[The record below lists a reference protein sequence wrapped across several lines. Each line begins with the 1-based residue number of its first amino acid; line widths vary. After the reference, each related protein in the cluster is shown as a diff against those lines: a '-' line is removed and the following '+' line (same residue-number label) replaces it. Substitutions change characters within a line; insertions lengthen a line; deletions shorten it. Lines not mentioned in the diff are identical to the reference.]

1 MESTSKLNLTH
12 RLYEKEPRN
21 GQRSLIAI
29 VQKELP
35 NFDKLRLITYFISEN
50 SLSHPRRQRAPR
62 IKFPPI
68 KSASGNSPFIF
79 LGPEIISLAGC
90 SQKGGA
96 ATGKVARVLF
106 TF

>member
-35 NFDKLRLITYFISEN
+35 NFDKLRLITYFISVFTRIRSPIRADNALRASN
-50 SLSHPRRQRAPR
+50 SRR
-62 IKFPPI
+62 
-68 KSASGNSPFIF
+68 
-79 LGPEIISLAGC
+79 
-90 SQKGGA
+90 
-96 ATGKVARVLF
+96 
-106 TF
+106 